1 MANPGR
7 VMIGADCTVGSV
19 PLENIF
25 AANAA
30 AHGEI

>member
-7 VMIGADCTVGSV
+7 VIIGADCTVGSV
-19 PLENIF
+19 PIENIC

-30 AHGEI
+30 THGDL